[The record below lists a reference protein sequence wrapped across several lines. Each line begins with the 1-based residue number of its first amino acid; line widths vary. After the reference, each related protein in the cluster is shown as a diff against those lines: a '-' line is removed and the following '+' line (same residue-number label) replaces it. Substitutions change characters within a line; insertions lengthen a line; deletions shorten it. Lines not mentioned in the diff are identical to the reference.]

1 MPSISLLVITP
12 SQRLKLAVD
21 ASSTVGDVLAKLPR
35 TDGLHGVT
43 SNPRHHLG
51 NRLLSQGPR
60 LLREEEIL
68 SEILERSSDDIEV
81 TLTDFSLLAPAAGP
95 AGSICRIPDPAKRG
109 ITIEQLAKV
118 ERFVAPMAPL
128 WCETLNCASLGQPL
142 DFATV
147 NHRHLY
153 TWVVHPSTRAIRG
166 DGGHGCS
173 FVELMAAKAEDQL
186 PLWFLSFAL
195 RANFGRLV
203 ACLGTHAQVR
213 GLSLQ
218 VPYWNSLY
226 AYNPHSLED
235 DFNHWDPHDLRDWP
249 FYRALCSAK
258 GMLLVL
264 DEENAYFKAC
274 WCVFELA
281 LVVASR
287 NSAKACLLD
296 LGTALDG
303 HSSILT
309 EGLAGRELQ
318 MAPLGGM
325 YLKARREAGF
335 PTHHLRAG
343 LGVDI
348 RWADCAKESDKDMIL
363 NWIAFPKASR
373 KELRNMGD
381 HAPTDHPNYHRVNRA
396 LFSHFALACWYAA
409 EKDNDEHAREEYAR
423 ILQADYYREVVE
435 LSFTGCSLFSDQ
447 QLHNLITHLP
457 PALRVLR
464 LDLAFTGLH
473 TLHCLE
479 ALREMTTIVKL
490 SLSFTGSR
498 NLCNIDGLGL
508 GLQGMP
514 QLRELELCFLKL
526 LQLVDISAL
535 VLALPCLNLSQLDL
549 TVDSCPRLMP
559 SSVLEIEK
567 VAQRLKWRRRTR
579 TSLTLQARAPDAQIS
594 SFWPVCGCASHG
606 RKPMDHMDHYNLKS
620 PEDLIALLEEADIR
634 LVRGEFLLKLH
645 QKSET
650 MIRRQELETQH
661 GHIALVSQEELR
673 DWSAGRIKPQICS
686 VSHCWESREH
696 PDPFGYQLAILA
708 AHIHAADWFFID
720 YMSLY
725 QYGRR
730 TDEQYRCFQLA
741 MKHMHVLYAHEFTST
756 LRIEDLTPE
765 SFKER
770 MASKMVTI
778 YYEPTDSVQPVPIT
792 ELKANATSYFD
803 RGWCQA
809 EVQWSLSR
817 SLLAASYRI
826 PQRPDHELTG
836 RAPMAPKTFQER
848 VEAKTFKF
856 THRSD
861 LTDVL
866 ALQESVFLEKAAAC
880 GELVV
885 ERLPATEFPILATAL
900 PYYISLEHLVVQQSE
915 MGWDGAKALAEAI
928 QESKTLKTLTFAH
941 NSICE
946 DGFSC
951 LAGALKTNLML
962 QWCCFEGQTIGAR
975 QQAALVEAQE
985 MNPGLCVMY

>member
-1 MPSISLLVITP
+1 M
-12 SQRLKLAVD
+12 D

-35 TDGLHGVT
+35 TDGRPHGVT

-51 NRLLSQGPR
+51 NRLLSRGPR
-60 LLREEEIL
+60 LLEDQEIL

-81 TLTDFSLLAPAAGP
+81 TLTDFSLLAPAASP

-128 WCETLNCASLGQPL
+128 WCETVGDASGQPL
-142 DFATV
+142 DFAKV
-147 NHRHLY
+147 NNSHLN
-153 TWVVHPSTRAIRG
+153 TWVIEPSTRG
-166 DGGHGCS
+166 HGGRGCS
-173 FVELMAAKAEDQL
+173 FVELMAAKAEEQL
-186 PLWFLSFAL
+186 PLWYLSYVWHVKFE
-195 RANFGRLV
+195 RLM
-203 ACLGTHAQVR
+203 ACLRTHAQVR

-218 VPYWNSLY
+218 VAYWRGLY
-226 AYNPHSLED
+226 ANNPHSLED
-235 DFNHWDPHDLRDWP
+235 IWDPHDPCDRS
-249 FYRALCSAK
+249 FYRALRRAK
-258 GMLLVL
+258 GMLLVV
-264 DEENAYFKAC
+264 DDQNACFTRG
-274 WCVFELA
+274 WCVMELA

-296 LGTALDG
+296 VGIALDG

-318 MAPLGGM
+318 MAPLRGM
-325 YLKARREAGF
+325 YLKACREAGF
-335 PTHHLRAG
+335 PTHHLRAA
-343 LGVDI
+343 LALDI
-348 RWADCAKESDKDMIL
+348 RFALCSPSDKDMIL
-363 NWIAFPKASR
+363 NWIAFPNASNLVR
-373 KELRNMGD
+373 RNMWH
-381 HAPTDHPNYHRVNRA
+381 HAPPLHHPNYDRVNRA
-396 LFSHFALACWYAA
+396 LGSRFALACWYAA
-409 EKDNDEHAREEYAR
+409 EKENDEYACEEYAH
-423 ILQADYYREVVE
+423 ILQADGDREVVE
-435 LSFTGCSLFSDQ
+435 LSFTGCSLFSDR

-479 ALREMTTIVKL
+479 TLREMTKLVKL

-606 RKPMDHMDHYNLKS
+606 RKPMDHMDHYNLKR

-650 MIRRQELETQH
+650 MIRRQELEAQH
-661 GHIALVSQEELR
+661 GHAALVSQEELR

-765 SFKER
+765 DVQER

-817 SLLAASYRI
+817 SLPASSYRI

-962 QWCCFEGQTIGAR
+962 QWCCFEGHQTIGAR

>member
-12 SQRLKLAVD
+12 SQRLKLVVD

-35 TDGLHGVT
+35 TDGQLHGVT
-43 SNPRHHLG
+43 SNPGNHLG
-51 NRLLSQGPR
+51 NRLLSRGPR

-95 AGSICRIPDPAKRG
+95 AGSVCQIPDPAKRG

-128 WCETLNCASLGQPL
+128 WCETVGDFFGQPL
-142 DFATV
+142 DFETV
-147 NHRHLY
+147 NHYHLCD
-153 TWVVHPSTRAIRG
+153 WVIRPSTRG
-166 DGGHGCS
+166 DGGYGCS

-186 PLWFLSFAL
+186 PLWYLSYACL
-195 RANFGRLV
+195 VKFGRLV

-218 VPYWNSLY
+218 VPYWDCLY
-226 AYNPHSLED
+226 ANNQHSLEEI
-235 DFNHWDPHDLRDWP
+235 WDPHDPRVWP
-249 FYRALCSAK
+249 GYRALCSAK
-258 GMLLVL
+258 GMLLVV
-264 DEENAYFKAC
+264 DDQNACFTRG
-274 WCVFELA
+274 WCVLDLA

-287 NSAKACLLD
+287 HSAKACLLD
-296 LGTALDG
+296 VGTALDG

-318 MAPLGGM
+318 MAPLRGM
-325 YLKARREAGF
+325 YLKASREAGF
-335 PTHHLRAG
+335 PTDHLRAA
-343 LGVDI
+343 LALDI
-348 RWADCAKESDKDMIL
+348 TCRAACTHQSDKNMIL
-363 NWIAFPKASR
+363 NWIAFPKASKKAR
-373 KELRNMGD
+373 RNMRD
-381 HAPTDHPNYHRVNRA
+381 HAPPLHHPNYDQVNRA
-396 LFSHFALACWYAA
+396 IGSHFALACWYAA
-409 EKDNDEHAREEYAR
+409 EKDNDEHARQEYAR
-423 ILQADYYREVVE
+423 ILQADGDREVVE
-435 LSFTGCSLFSDQ
+435 LSFTGCSLFGDQ

-464 LDLAFTGLH
+464 LDLAFTGLY

-479 ALREMTTIVKL
+479 ALREMTTLVKL

-526 LQLVDISAL
+526 LELVDISAL

-579 TSLTLQARAPDAQIS
+579 TSLTLQARATDAQIS

-661 GHIALVSQEELR
+661 GHAALVSQEELR

-765 SFKER
+765 DVQER

-817 SLLAASYRI
+817 SLPASSYRI
-826 PQRPDHELTG
+826 PQRPHHELTG
-836 RAPMAPKTFQER
+836 RAPMAPMTFQER

>member
-12 SQRLKLAVD
+12 SQRLKLIVD

-35 TDGLHGVT
+35 TDGRPHGVT
-43 SNPRHHLG
+43 SNPGNHLG

-68 SEILERSSDDIEV
+68 SKILERSSDDIEV

-128 WCETLNCASLGQPL
+128 WCETFGDFFGQPL
-142 DFATV
+142 DFETV
-147 NHRHLY
+147 NNYHLCD
-153 TWVVHPSTRAIRG
+153 WVIKPSTRGIRG

-186 PLWFLSFAL
+186 PLWYLSYACL
-195 RANFGRLV
+195 VKFGRLV
-203 ACLGTHAQVR
+203 ACLGAHAQVR

-218 VPYWNSLY
+218 VTYWDCLY
-226 AYNPHSLED
+226 ANNQHSLEEI
-235 DFNHWDPHDLRDWP
+235 WDPHDPRVWP
-249 FYRALCSAK
+249 GYRALCSAE
-258 GMLLVL
+258 GMLLVV
-264 DEENAYFKAC
+264 DDQNACFTRG
-274 WCVFELA
+274 WCVLDLA

-287 NSAKACLLD
+287 HSAKACLLD
-296 LGTALDG
+296 VGTALDG

-309 EGLAGRELQ
+309 GGLAGRELQ
-318 MAPLGGM
+318 MAPLRGM
-325 YLKARREAGF
+325 YLKASREAGF
-335 PTHHLRAG
+335 PTHHLRAA
-343 LGVDI
+343 LALDI
-348 RWADCAKESDKDMIL
+348 TCRAACTHQSDKNMIL
-363 NWIAFPKASR
+363 NWIAFPKASKKAR
-373 KELRNMGD
+373 RTMRDL
-381 HAPTDHPNYHRVNRA
+381 APPLHHPNYDRVNRA
-396 LFSHFALACWYAA
+396 IGSHFALACWYAA
-409 EKDNDEHAREEYAR
+409 EKDNDENARQEYAR
-423 ILQADYYREVVE
+423 ILQADGDREVVE

-464 LDLAFTGLH
+464 LDLAFTGLY

-479 ALREMTTIVKL
+479 ALREMTTLVKL

-661 GHIALVSQEELR
+661 GHAALVSQEELR

-765 SFKER
+765 DVQER

-817 SLLAASYRI
+817 SLPASSYRI

-885 ERLPATEFPILATAL
+885 ERLPAMEFPILATAL

-962 QWCCFEGQTIGAR
+962 QWCCFEGQSIGAR

>member
-1 MPSISLLVITP
+1 MT
-12 SQRLKLAVD
+12 
-21 ASSTVGDVLAKLPR
+21 
-35 TDGLHGVT
+35 
-43 SNPRHHLG
+43 
-51 NRLLSQGPR
+51 
-60 LLREEEIL
+60 
-68 SEILERSSDDIEV
+68 
-81 TLTDFSLLAPAAGP
+81 
-95 AGSICRIPDPAKRG
+95 GSI
-109 ITIEQLAKV
+109 
-118 ERFVAPMAPL
+118 
-128 WCETLNCASLGQPL
+128 
-142 DFATV
+142 
-147 NHRHLY
+147 
-153 TWVVHPSTRAIRG
+153 RAIG
-166 DGGHGCS
+166 
-173 FVELMAAKAEDQL
+173 
-186 PLWFLSFAL
+186 
-195 RANFGRLV
+195 
-203 ACLGTHAQVR
+203 
-213 GLSLQ
+213 
-218 VPYWNSLY
+218 
-226 AYNPHSLED
+226 
-235 DFNHWDPHDLRDWP
+235 
-249 FYRALCSAK
+249 
-258 GMLLVL
+258 
-264 DEENAYFKAC
+264 
-274 WCVFELA
+274 
-281 LVVASR
+281 
-287 NSAKACLLD
+287 
-296 LGTALDG
+296 
-303 HSSILT
+303 
-309 EGLAGRELQ
+309 
-318 MAPLGGM
+318 
-325 YLKARREAGF
+325 
-335 PTHHLRAG
+335 
-343 LGVDI
+343 
-348 RWADCAKESDKDMIL
+348 
-363 NWIAFPKASR
+363 
-373 KELRNMGD
+373 
-381 HAPTDHPNYHRVNRA
+381 
-396 LFSHFALACWYAA
+396 SHFALACWYAA
-409 EKDNDEHAREEYAR
+409 EKDNDEHARQEYAR
-423 ILQADYYREVVE
+423 ILQADGDREVVE

-457 PALRVLR
+457 PCLRVLR

-559 SSVLEIEK
+559 CSVLEIEK
-567 VAQRLKWRRRTR
+567 VANRLKWRRRTR

-634 LVRGEFLLKLH
+634 LVRGKFLLELH

-661 GHIALVSQEELR
+661 GHVALVSQEELR
-673 DWSAGRIKPQICS
+673 DWGAGRIRPQICS

-765 SFKER
+765 DVQER

-778 YYEPTDSVQPVPIT
+778 YYEPTDSVQPVLVT

-817 SLLAASYRI
+817 SLPASSYRI
-826 PQRPDHELTG
+826 PQRPHHELNG

-856 THRSD
+856 THRQWSD
-861 LTDVL
+861 RCLGIARERFPGKSRCVWRTGGGKASGNGIPNTCDRV
-866 ALQESVFLEKAAAC
+866 ALLHLSGASC
-880 GELVV
+880 G
-885 ERLPATEFPILATAL
+885 ATK
-900 PYYISLEHLVVQQSE
+900 
-915 MGWDGAKALAEAI
+915 WDGLGW
-928 QESKTLKTLTFAH
+928 SK
-941 NSICE
+941 
-946 DGFSC
+946 GSC
-951 LAGALKTNLML
+951 RG
-962 QWCCFEGQTIGAR
+962 
-975 QQAALVEAQE
+975 
-985 MNPGLCVMY
+985 NPGEQDAEDTNFCTQFNLRRWLFVFGWRSQDQPHAAMVLFWGPNYWGTATSSFSRSTGNEPRTLRHVLRHDL

>member
-1 MPSISLLVITP
+1 
-12 SQRLKLAVD
+12 
-21 ASSTVGDVLAKLPR
+21 
-35 TDGLHGVT
+35 
-43 SNPRHHLG
+43 
-51 NRLLSQGPR
+51 
-60 LLREEEIL
+60 
-68 SEILERSSDDIEV
+68 
-81 TLTDFSLLAPAAGP
+81 
-95 AGSICRIPDPAKRG
+95 
-109 ITIEQLAKV
+109 
-118 ERFVAPMAPL
+118 
-128 WCETLNCASLGQPL
+128 
-142 DFATV
+142 
-147 NHRHLY
+147 
-153 TWVVHPSTRAIRG
+153 
-166 DGGHGCS
+166 
-173 FVELMAAKAEDQL
+173 
-186 PLWFLSFAL
+186 
-195 RANFGRLV
+195 
-203 ACLGTHAQVR
+203 
-213 GLSLQ
+213 
-218 VPYWNSLY
+218 
-226 AYNPHSLED
+226 
-235 DFNHWDPHDLRDWP
+235 
-249 FYRALCSAK
+249 
-258 GMLLVL
+258 
-264 DEENAYFKAC
+264 
-274 WCVFELA
+274 
-281 LVVASR
+281 
-287 NSAKACLLD
+287 
-296 LGTALDG
+296 
-303 HSSILT
+303 
-309 EGLAGRELQ
+309 
-318 MAPLGGM
+318 
-325 YLKARREAGF
+325 
-335 PTHHLRAG
+335 
-343 LGVDI
+343 
-348 RWADCAKESDKDMIL
+348 
-363 NWIAFPKASR
+363 
-373 KELRNMGD
+373 
-381 HAPTDHPNYHRVNRA
+381 
-396 LFSHFALACWYAA
+396 
-409 EKDNDEHAREEYAR
+409 
-423 ILQADYYREVVE
+423 
-435 LSFTGCSLFSDQ
+435 
-447 QLHNLITHLP
+447 
-457 PALRVLR
+457 
-464 LDLAFTGLH
+464 
-473 TLHCLE
+473 
-479 ALREMTTIVKL
+479 
-490 SLSFTGSR
+490 
-498 NLCNIDGLGL
+498 
-508 GLQGMP
+508 
-514 QLRELELCFLKL
+514 
-526 LQLVDISAL
+526 
-535 VLALPCLNLSQLDL
+535 
-549 TVDSCPRLMP
+549 
-559 SSVLEIEK
+559 
-567 VAQRLKWRRRTR
+567 
-579 TSLTLQARAPDAQIS
+579 
-594 SFWPVCGCASHG
+594 
-606 RKPMDHMDHYNLKS
+606 MDHMDHYNLKS

-661 GHIALVSQEELR
+661 GHAALVSQKELR

-708 AHIHAADWFFID
+708 DYIHVADWFFID

-817 SLLAASYRI
+817 SLPASSYRI

-885 ERLPATEFPILATAL
+885 ERLPAMEFPILATAL

-962 QWCCFEGQTIGAR
+962 QWCCFEGQSIGAR